1 MKKCPRCGSR
11 DIATILYGMPVF
23 DDELRSKIDVGKL
36 RLGGCCS
43 GEPAPKY
50 FCNGC
55 GKGFA
60 APPIHIRGGRPE
72 DYRKA
77 VTAVRF
83 SDGGFF
89 GGMKKITIEKRGG
102 KRVIAVFLPHAP
114 DGELHQREFTDREW
128 KSLLNKLFCD
138 LYIHEWKK
146 RRFCS
151 DILDGEQ
158 WELSLRL
165 SGGRKLDYL
174 GSSDFPPLWEE
185 LKNVFA
191 PYFKESDAAGPA
203 RMANRAVRSG
213 EE

>member
-11 DIATILYGMPVF
+11 DIAAILYGMPVF
-23 DDELRSKIDVGKL
+23 DDELRSKIDAGKL

-146 RRFCS
+146 NAAFAPTS
-151 DILDGEQ
+151 
-158 WELSLRL
+158 STA
-165 SGGRKLDYL
+165 SN
-174 GSSDFPPLWEE
+174 GSSVSGCPEE
-185 LKNVFA
+185 ENLIIS
-191 PYFKESDAAGPA
+191 EAAISRRCG
-203 RMANRAVRSG
+203 RN
-213 EE
+213 